1 VEGIDERLSFD
12 PNVETRN
19 RKRMDENGA
28 LRVYSVVDDG
38 ARVVNV
44 LAVGRKERDL
54 VVIGGEEIEL

>member
-1 VEGIDERLSFD
+1 MTA
-12 PNVETRN
+12 NVETRD

-54 VVIGGEEIEL
+54 VVIGGEEIDL